1 MDPTRRKHTNG
12 GIPLPAESPH
22 APIAAADVGRIPIV
36 QIPPQTAEFVLA
48 RLHQQVDL
56 ARHLVHHPLPIAVHV
71 PLRVACAQHRHLGLQ
86 QQRHRLLPLV
96 RAGRMAQ
103 AGVKEHEAV
112 EVRVEGLEESGL
124 VESVVVV
131 HVGAHLHLEADP
143 PFDHG
148 SERIVRCPGRHRVL
162 LFPVHHAFGP
172 DEDDVEEHA
181 REQVGELE
189 PDIARERR
197 FRPRAEDE
205 DPHGR
210 GTAAQPFDVRTAS
223 RFHGMKK
230 IA

>member
-1 MDPTRRKHTNG
+1 M

-22 APIAAADVGRIPIV
+22 APIAAADVGRIQIV

-48 RLHQQVDL
+48 RFHQQVDL
-56 ARHLVHHPLPIAVHV
+56 ARHLFRHPPPIAVHV
-71 PLRVACAQHRHLGLQ
+71 PLRVARAQHRHLGLQ
-86 QQRHRLLPLV
+86 QLRQRLLPFV

-103 AGVKEHEAV
+103 AGVKEHKAI

-124 VESVVVV
+124 VKSVVVV
-131 HVGAHLHLEADP
+131 HIGADLHLEADP

-148 SERIVRCPGRHRVL
+148 SERILRRPRRHRVL
-162 LFPVHHAFGP
+162 LFPVRHAFGP

-189 PDIARERR
+189 PDWARERR
-197 FRPRAEDE
+197 FRPRTEDE

-223 RFHGMKK
+223 CFHGVKQ